1 MVSNSSHPFSGMPI
15 LATLLAA
22 AWLSTAAAAEP
33 GPEADTP
40 AAAPKHPELHY
51 QTGAVELPN
60 RVATLKLGSEY
71 RYLDPKETEKLLVA
85 WGNPPE
91 AASDTQG
98 TVVPADIDPFDEG
111 AWAVVLTYL
120 NEGHV
125 DDQDAAK
132 IDYTD
137 LMKEMKTNTAD
148 SNKARE
154 KAGYG
159 RVNLV
164 GWASEPRYDST
175 AHKLYW
181 AKELD
186 FGGKGEHTLN
196 YDVRVLGREGVLS
209 MNAVAGMSQLRD
221 VQQGM
226 QSLLQLSEFNAGHR
240 YDEFNGGTDRLAA
253 YGIGALVA
261 GGVAAKLGLFAKL
274 IGVII
279 AFKKLVIVG
288 VIALGGFF
296 TRLFKGRSKDASAG

>member
-1 MVSNSSHPFSGMPI
+1 MVHQKSHWPSRKTIVAG
-15 LATLLAA
+15 LAAA
-22 AWLSTAAAAEP
+22 AWLSVAAAAEP
-33 GPEADTP
+33 GPQPQAP
-40 AAAPKHPELHY
+40 AAPRLPELHY

-60 RVATLKLGSEY
+60 KVATLKLDAEY
-71 RYLDPKETEKLLVA
+71 RYLDPNETRKLLIA

-91 AASDTQG
+91 AADDTQG
-98 TVVPADIDPFDEG
+98 AVVPADVDPFDDG

-125 DDQDAAK
+125 DDKDAAG
-132 IDYTD
+132 INYTD
-137 LMKEMKTNTAD
+137 LMKEMKSNTEAA
-148 SNKARE
+148 NEARE

-159 RVNLV
+159 RVNLL

-186 FGGKGEHTLN
+186 FGGQERTLN

-209 MNAVAGMSQLRD
+209 MNAVASMGQLRD

-226 QSLLQLSEFNAGHR
+226 QSLLKLSEFNAGHR
-240 YDEFNGGTDRLAA
+240 YEEFNSDTDRMAA

-274 IGVII
+274 LGVLV
-279 AFKKLVIVG
+279 AFKKLIIVG
-288 VIALGGFF
+288 VIAVGGFVA
-296 TRLFKGRSKDASAG
+296 RLFKGRSKDQPA